1 MSAIHRAIVEHVAAL
16 DVEGKAEEAL
26 RCHTIELADP
36 EVVRAY
42 VQDLK
47 GLLEASGIVEQ
58 KAFLKSFVE
67 GIEVGE
73 SEVTVKYT
81 IPMIPEGPPAETV
94 GVLPFIQ
101 NGSPSRIR
109 TKLYQIVCFYAW

>member
-1 MSAIHRAIVEHVAAL
+1 MAAIHRAIVEYVAAL
-16 DVEGKAEEAL
+16 AAEGKAEEAL
-26 RCHTIELADP
+26 RCHSIELADP

-58 KAFLKSFVE
+58 KASLKSFVE

-73 SEVTVKYT
+73 SEATFKYT
-81 IPMIPEGPPAETV
+81 IPMMPEGLPVETV

-101 NGSPSRIR
+101 NGSP
-109 TKLYQIVCFYAW
+109 